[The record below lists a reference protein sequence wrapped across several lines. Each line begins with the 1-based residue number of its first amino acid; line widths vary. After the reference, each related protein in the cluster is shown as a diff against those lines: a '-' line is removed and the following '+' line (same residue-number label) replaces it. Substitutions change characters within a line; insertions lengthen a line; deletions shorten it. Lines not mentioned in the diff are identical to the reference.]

1 MRDPRQE
8 ARRIPHALTT
18 PPEGGVRAVLYHET
32 DGEVPCPLGKDYA
45 DAAVKA
51 GEYIKQHYPGRTL

>member
-51 GEYIKQHYPGRTL
+51 GEYIK